1 MACVMKEI
9 VKVAKID
16 VEVRRSPR
24 RKAVDL
30 TVDRG
35 GEVVISVPERMSQE
49 AIEKVIRE
57 KLVWLYSTL
66 GRKEET
72 KSQQPAKEFLSGEG
86 FYYLGRKYRLQL
98 CPPGEGA
105 TPESPLVFSNGRF
118 LLHKVAADQGRQL
131 FIQWYSERALEWIA
145 PKVATLKLRVD
156 AAPTEVDIRD
166 LGYRWGS
173 CSRGGKVHF
182 HWRTI
187 LLPAERI
194 EYLILH
200 ELVHLHEHNHSAAFY
215 RRLERA
221 CPNHKRHEAW
231 FRMHGDTYAL

>member
-1 MACVMKEI
+1 MKETI
-9 VKVAKID
+9 KVAQVE

-49 AIEKVIRE
+49 GIEKVIRE

-66 GRKEET
+66 GRKEGT
-72 KSQQPAKEFLSGEG
+72 KSQHPPKEFLSGEG

-98 CPPGEGA
+98 CPPGDGA
-105 TPESPLVFSNGRF
+105 TPETPLIFANGRF
-118 LLHKVAADQGRQL
+118 LMHKDFTDGGRRL
-131 FIQWYSERALEWIA
+131 FVQWYTEMAKEWIV

-156 AAPTEVDIRD
+156 ASPSVVDIRD

-173 CSRGGKVHF
+173 CGRGGKVHF
-182 HWRTI
+182 HWRTV

-200 ELVHLHEHNHSAAFY
+200 ELVHLHEHNHSPAFY

-231 FRMHGDTYAL
+231 FRTHGDTYAL

>member
-1 MACVMKEI
+1 MKEM
-9 VKVAKID
+9 VKVAHVE
-16 VEVRRSPR
+16 VEVRRSVR
-24 RKAVDL
+24 RKDVDL

-35 GEVVISVPERMSQE
+35 GEVVIAVPERMSQA
-49 AIEKVIRE
+49 AIEKIVRE
-57 KLVWLYSTL
+57 KLVWLYATL
-66 GRKEET
+66 GRKQET
-72 KSQQPAKEFLSGEG
+72 KTQQPSKEFLSGEG

-98 CPPGEGA
+98 CPPGDGA
-105 TPESPLVFSNGRF
+105 TPERPLVFANGRF
-118 LLHKVAADQGRQL
+118 FLHRDFSDHGRSL
-131 FIQWYSERALEWIA
+131 FVQWYSREAKEWIL
-145 PKVATLKLRVD
+145 PKVVTLKMRVD
-156 AAPTEVDIRD
+156 AAPTGVEIRD

-173 CSRGGKVHF
+173 CARGGKVHF

-187 LLPAERI
+187 LLPPERV

-231 FRMHGDTYAL
+231 FRTHGDVYAI